1 MTPAR
6 CIIIGDMGGRLTAGA
21 TGSGSATSVCLI
33 GGALVVLRVRSNRVQ
48 PELRVIVTTAV
59 DTAATA
65 ATCCLGSATTAA
77 SAAAAAIL
85 TTTLH
90 GKEMPPPKAP
100 TQIYA
105 TAPPRLPLCSMLL
118 TSLMSLCHHTMPLLM

>member
-48 PELRVIVTTAV
+48 PELRVIVTTA
-59 DTAATA
+59 TA
-65 ATCCLGSATTAA
+65 ATCRLGSATTAA

-85 TTTLH
+85 TTNLH

-105 TAPPRLPLCSMLL
+105 PAPPRLPLCSMLL